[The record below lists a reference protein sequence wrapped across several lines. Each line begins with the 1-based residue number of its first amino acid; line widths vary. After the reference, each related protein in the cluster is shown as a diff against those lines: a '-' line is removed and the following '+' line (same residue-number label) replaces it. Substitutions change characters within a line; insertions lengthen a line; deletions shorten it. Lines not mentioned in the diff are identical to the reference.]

1 MAADVLSITD
11 LVVEYPDSRGEWR
24 PVVNK
29 LSLTVARG
37 ERVGVVGE
45 SGSGKSVAALA
56 ALGLVVE
63 PGRISAGAVRVGR
76 VDLAT
81 ATRDQLRT
89 VRGGEI
95 GLVFQEASAA
105 VNPVLS
111 VGFQITETVR
121 AHRDCTGLEA
131 EAEARR
137 LLDEVALDRD
147 GDLFRAYP
155 HQLSGGQLQ
164 RVMIALAL
172 AGEPRLLIA
181 DEPTTALDLVT
192 QGQIL
197 ALLRRLTSDGT
208 ALLLISHDL
217 AVVAGLVDRVV
228 VVYAGRVVEDAPT
241 RTLFDRPL
249 HPYTRQLLEVE
260 RGGPAQPVAGGS
272 GPASDGV
279 GCPFVP
285 RCSLGEDSCRNATPP
300 MEAVGDGSMV
310 RCPVV
315 LRDPVKP
322 ARGPVVSGE

>member
-11 LVVEYPDSRGEWR
+11 LVVEYPGSRGGWR
-24 PVVNK
+24 PVVNG
-29 LSLTVARG
+29 LSLTVGHG

-56 ALGLVVE
+56 ALWLVVE
-63 PGRISAGAVRVGR
+63 PGRISAGSVRVGR
-76 VDLAT
+76 LDLAT
-81 ATRDQLRT
+81 ANPEQLRS

-105 VNPVLS
+105 VNPVLT
-111 VGFQITETVR
+111 VGFQLTEAVR
-121 AHRDCTGLEA
+121 AHRGCTGLQA
-131 EAEARR
+131 GAEARR

-172 AGEPRLLIA
+172 AGQPRMLIA

-241 RTLFDRPL
+241 ASLFGRPL
-249 HPYTRQLLEVE
+249 HPYTNMLLEVE
-260 RGGPAQPVAGGS
+260 RGGPARPVTEGT
-272 GPASDGV
+272 GPSFDGI
-279 GCPFVP
+279 GCPFAP
-285 RCSLGEDSCRNATPP
+285 RCSLAEGSCRTAAPP
-300 MEAVGDGSMV
+300 IVAVGDGSMV

-315 LRDPVKP
+315 LRDTVGP
-322 ARGPVVSGE
+322 ARDPVVSGE